1 MKIGYN
7 GMDITP
13 DITDTNKKINLS
25 GYGYM
30 TERCADSVLG
40 NLEND
45 NLVIWGNN
53 GEVAAI
59 SGIDTIGLNLET
71 VQKIRDEVYRKT
83 GGGIGKKKIILGCSH
98 THSGP
103 PSARLYG
110 AGDYDP
116 DFVENI
122 LVPRVSDSIAV
133 AYWNMADGEIGLG
146 RVKVAGVSYNR
157 EGRPDVDRKLTV
169 VSASNGDSEFALLNY
184 PCHLTVLGKDSKS
197 VSSEYGGAAR
207 ESLRSKIPKIKGAVW
222 TTGCSGDI
230 DPSVNEKRKNQTT
243 GADVLQMGEAV
254 GTAAAGI
261 YRSIKREESNVYSA
275 ERTVKK
281 WLEYIDGMKGGFLQN
296 LEFPI
301 TAIRIGK
308 DVYVS
313 IPAEV
318 HSSFGLELQKHY
330 TDTTVISIGNGYE
343 GYIPPMD
350 AIRKGVYSGAP
361 STAFLFGRHPV
372 KEDAEEILLSEAESL
387 MDDVLEAG
395 PE

>member
-1 MKIGYN
+1 
-7 GMDITP
+7 
-13 DITDTNKKINLS
+13 
-25 GYGYM
+25 
-30 TERCADSVLG
+30 
-40 NLEND
+40 
-45 NLVIWGNN
+45 
-53 GEVAAI
+53 
-59 SGIDTIGLNLET
+59 
-71 VQKIRDEVYRKT
+71 
-83 GGGIGKKKIILGCSH
+83 
-98 THSGP
+98 
-103 PSARLYG
+103 
-110 AGDYDP
+110 
-116 DFVENI
+116 
-122 LVPRVSDSIAV
+122 
-133 AYWNMADGEIGLG
+133 
-146 RVKVAGVSYNR
+146 
-157 EGRPDVDRKLTV
+157 
-169 VSASNGDSEFALLNY
+169 
-184 PCHLTVLGKDSKS
+184 
-197 VSSEYGGAAR
+197 
-207 ESLRSKIPKIKGAVW
+207 
-222 TTGCSGDI
+222 
-230 DPSVNEKRKNQTT
+230 
-243 GADVLQMGEAV
+243 MGEAV

-275 ERTVKK
+275 ERTVKLDLNVTEINVEKELEMFRARKKLGPEADVSEVKK